1 MYTQSNW
8 NCLWYKRIVKPS
20 ANVIL
25 KCLNQVRIINSI
37 VIISPNCHNHNP
49 VLFFPNV
56 TFRIRIITGI
66 VPTRLIQQVS
76 QGMQDR
82 LTLLENLRITPDFG
96 WVSVAQSL
104 VFYLAFCLLLFV
116 LLTFF
121 LFCLCVFYL
130 FSTQ

>member
-1 MYTQSNW
+1 M
-8 NCLWYKRIVKPS
+8 
-20 ANVIL
+20 
-25 KCLNQVRIINSI
+25 
-37 VIISPNCHNHNP
+37 ISPNCHNHNP

-56 TFRIRIITGI
+56 TFRFRIITRI

-82 LTLLENLRITPDFG
+82 PTLLENLRLTPDFG
-96 WVSVAQSL
+96 GVSVAQSL

-116 LLTFF
+116 LLILF

-130 FSTQ
+130 FSTQEFISPFSTFRHFFLFCFIRSYYNVLSV